1 MQIDGNGRVGGPKG
15 PATSSRSTHARS
27 AFSLGIGEEAGSPA
41 PLRAAPAVA
50 SLEAMLSLQEIVDP
64 AERRRRAVK
73 RGHRL
78 LDELDGLKL
87 ALLDGAVTRSDLAR
101 LTGLIADQRESSG
114 DPGLD
119 EVLSQIDV
127 RVAVELAKIQRR
139 LP

>member
-1 MQIDGNGRVGGPKG
+1 MRIDGNGRVGVASG
-15 PATSSRSTHARS
+15 ANTSSRSSQARPHFSLQAGEATERVASLRS
-27 AFSLGIGEEAGSPA
+27 APV
-41 PLRAAPAVA
+41 VA

-87 ALLDGAVTRSDLAR
+87 ALLDGAVTRSDVSR
-101 LTGLIADQRESSG
+101 LTGLIADRRESSG

-119 EVLSQIDV
+119 DVLSQIDV
-127 RVAVELAKIQRR
+127 RVAVELAKLQRR